1 VISASRSNRIAIDGR
16 LASCSPID
24 GRCGRCP
31 AVAVQF
37 VESHSGF
44 LREWLDVSSL
54 YLALL
59 FNVANTDGF
68 DILPLVVEDLHVINL
83 GQVKTKEVIFLC
95 EIFAG

>member
-1 VISASRSNRIAIDGR
+1 
-16 LASCSPID
+16 
-24 GRCGRCP
+24 
-31 AVAVQF
+31 
-37 VESHSGF
+37 

-59 FNVANTDGF
+59 FNVADTDGF